1 LPSGRTETN
10 RRWAGKQ
17 QGTARVFTASAASG
31 ENPGAVGR
39 RPLCG
44 CPSRLWSKAGKA
56 NQKGVV
62 RCRRSAA
69 RWRVPR
75 RSPPLPPGDESPV
88 RQQRPRLRPA
98 HVTQRGSHACRAR
111 KVPGDP
117 NWCPV
122 LSNGLG
128 RWHLSAVAR
137 RTQIAPLASD
147 AEKQGECEWWRL
159 ARRPPLRAGRRA
171 RLNSGPLAGC
181 RRQVLDHV
189 DRGCSPLAR

>member
-1 LPSGRTETN
+1 
-10 RRWAGKQ
+10 
-17 QGTARVFTASAASG
+17 
-31 ENPGAVGR
+31 VGR
-39 RPLCG
+39 
-44 CPSRLWSKAGKA
+44 K
-56 NQKGVV
+56 
-62 RCRRSAA
+62 AA
-69 RWRVPR
+69 RDGAGFHRERSEWRKPGSR
-75 RSPPLPPGDESPV
+75 RPPALVRLPDPVMVECRKGKPEGCCALQALRRLLLLACSEAVTAATAPGDESPV
-88 RQQRPRLRPA
+88 RQQRPRFRPE

>member
-1 LPSGRTETN
+1 MGRKAA
-10 RRWAGKQ
+10 RDGAGFHRERSEWRK
-17 QGTARVFTASAASG
+17 
-31 ENPGAVGR
+31 PGSR
-39 RPLCG
+39 RPPALVRLPEPVMVEGRKGKPEG
-44 CPSRLWSKAGKA
+44 CCALQAL
-56 NQKGVV
+56 
-62 RCRRSAA
+62 RR

-88 RQQRPRLRPA
+88 RQQRPRLRPE